1 MSESEIKK
9 FTNSPLNYPD
19 TLSIISWATTLSLN
33 DRVFMVFKKVV
44 GVVISLAKTNR
55 KKCNRELKLNM

>member
-1 MSESEIKK
+1 MIESEVKK

-19 TLSIISWATTLSLN
+19 ILSVISGATTLSLK
-33 DRVFMVFKKVV
+33 DKVCMVFKEVV
-44 GVVISLAKTNR
+44 GVIISLTKANR

>member
-1 MSESEIKK
+1 MSESELKK

-19 TLSIISWATTLSLN
+19 TLSIISWATTLSLKN
-33 DRVFMVFKKVV
+33 KVFMVFKEVI
-44 GVVISLAKTNR
+44 GAIISLVKANR